1 MKQKTVRVGI
11 AILVLGV
18 IWSVFSFYSGERL
31 NKRFGLNVSLE
42 NLTPKDATIIIECS
56 NEIED
61 EGFTIWSGGYRME
74 RWTPIG
80 WREMQFLSGDLFYGR
95 DFSGCDIY
103 PGNVS
108 EQYIKWTGHYGVL
121 GNGLYRIAMPIDGD
135 VKEKTSETLG
145 NCYATFVIQKG
156 K

>member
-1 MKQKTVRVGI
+1 MKQKIVRVGI

-18 IWSVFSFYSGERL
+18 IWSVFSIYNGERL
-31 NKRFGLNVSLE
+31 NKRFGLKVSLE

-80 WREMQFLSGDLFYGR
+80 WR
-95 DFSGCDIY
+95 
-103 PGNVS
+103 
-108 EQYIKWTGHYGVL
+108 
-121 GNGLYRIAMPIDGD
+121 
-135 VKEKTSETLG
+135 
-145 NCYATFVIQKG
+145 
-156 K
+156 